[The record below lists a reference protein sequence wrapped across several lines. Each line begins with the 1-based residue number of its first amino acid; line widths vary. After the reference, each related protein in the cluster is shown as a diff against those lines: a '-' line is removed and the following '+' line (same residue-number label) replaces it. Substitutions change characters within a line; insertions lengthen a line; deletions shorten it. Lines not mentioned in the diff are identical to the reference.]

1 MENGGISYPL
11 EQPLIAT
18 TSLDGSEDCDQS
30 QPVLAGALQRW
41 GERHKNKVSTL
52 TASDISCLHQVELD
66 GAPLVPDE
74 SVKKR
79 LRPLP
84 TQKQSKKMAAERRSR
99 VAKGSMSTSSR
110 ESGDVIA
117 GAGDALEETKVC
129 CEEIVDQERKRES
142 ACDGEVEVGVS
153 GGRCVA
159 GAQAR
164 RESREKRRRGVLGGL
179 LKMNISESLAGLS
192 RNMLVRRRTSADRG
206 VIPTGTFVQGEG
218 PFEGPLTTD
227 MLKQVRACFS
237 PTKRDCVRVHGLAD
251 HVLSTVSAVCFSFF
265 VLVKTSAAARLCRVL
280 SRTIVRFVR
289 SNHGYIARF
298 HDFTCPLHRLNSLTG
313 ASRRRVVFKDV
324 NCMFCKKDHQSHAID
339 RSFRWLFAGSSAK
352 RDIRVSGLSGS
363 SIKFS
368 ALWQCYVHGNSIRTV
383 QTTSHL
389 TSMSTD
395 KRDFTERVTFPE
407 FSFVITFSKEFR
419 SFPR

>member
-1 MENGGISYPL
+1 MSHTRTCPWEWPWCHFKYVYVKYPEILAHASQNTQILKKRPSGEDRGFAHRWAKTRLFGNERLEPAPGLAGEAKKSTEKKAIDPENRPVVIELLSPWSTRSLSLMLSSRWCSFGNRNSSGNHYLGSKCPFSAAVVMENGGISYPL
-11 EQPLIAT
+11 EQPSIAT

-52 TASDISCLHQVELD
+52 TASDISCLHHVELD

-117 GAGDALEETKVC
+117 GAGDKLEETKVC

-142 ACDGEVEVGVS
+142 ACDGEVDVRVS
-153 GGRCVA
+153 GGRSVA

-192 RNMLVRRRTSADRG
+192 RNMLVRRQTSADHG

-227 MLKQVRACFS
+227 MLKQVRACFP
-237 PTKRDCVRVHGLAD
+237 PTKRDCVRVHE
-251 HVLSTVSAVCFSFF
+251 
-265 VLVKTSAAARLCRVL
+265 
-280 SRTIVRFVR
+280 
-289 SNHGYIARF
+289 
-298 HDFTCPLHRLNSLTG
+298 
-313 ASRRRVVFKDV
+313 
-324 NCMFCKKDHQSHAID
+324 
-339 RSFRWLFAGSSAK
+339 LF
-352 RDIRVSGLSGS
+352 
-363 SIKFS
+363 
-368 ALWQCYVHGNSIRTV
+368 
-383 QTTSHL
+383 
-389 TSMSTD
+389 
-395 KRDFTERVTFPE
+395 
-407 FSFVITFSKEFR
+407 
-419 SFPR
+419 